1 MLLTYKNFEVEGR
14 TILKAMD
21 SFNSSNLSFS
31 GNNSTVPPLSIPLEG
46 LVAYYLFFLLF
57 IIIPVIVLNALIL
70 LALLVDRSTVG
81 TVRLVLCNIPAACL
95 MVGITAFVYDIAGVA
110 LAFTDIGS
118 PERIIQ
124 FCRASLFFIGTGGA
138 ARFLFLA
145 AFSVT
150 VYYIVKFH
158 MVNKEEANRRAF
170 IGFAVAVVV
179 LWVMAILGGTP
190 VMFDTIVSNSCRY
203 TAFGGSIN
211 VALFVFI
218 FGIGGFATSITFL
231 LLTVFYI
238 RKHSISGA
246 DAPFKKALVKLGFFL
261 LIGNVINFIGQIVPP
276 IIGAAVN
283 EGGDTSSVS
292 LIAIYFA
299 LILIDL
305 SLIPTPILLI
315 IYFKPVRMHLKK
327 WLCCCC
333 NKKAHALEGG
343 SGGNSAT
350 TKDYGPSHVSS

>member
-1 MLLTYKNFEVEGR
+1 MESL
-14 TILKAMD
+14 
-21 SFNSSNLSFS
+21 NSSNQSS
-31 GNNSTVPPLSIPLEG
+31 NSSTVPPLSIPLEG

-57 IIIPVIVLNALIL
+57 IIIPVIVFNVLIL
-70 LALLVDRSTVG
+70 LTLLVDRTTVG
-81 TVRLVLCNIPAACL
+81 TIRLVLCNIPAACL
-95 MVGITAFVYDIAGVA
+95 MVGTTVFVYDIAGVA
-110 LAFTDIGS
+110 LAFTDIES

-150 VYYIVKFH
+150 VYYIVRFH
-158 MVNKEEANRRAF
+158 EANKKESNRRAF
-170 IGFAVAVVV
+170 IGFAVTAAV
-179 LWVMAILGGTP
+179 LWVIAIFGGLP
-190 VMFDTIVSNSCRY
+190 VVFDTIVSNSCRY

-211 VALFVFI
+211 VGIFVFI
-218 FGIGGFATSITFL
+218 FGIGGFATSISFL
-231 LLTVFYI
+231 LLTVIYI

-246 DAPFKKALVKLGFFL
+246 DAPFKKALLKLGFFL

-276 IIGAAVN
+276 VIGAAVN
-283 EGGDTSSVS
+283 ETGDTLSVS
-292 LIAIYFA
+292 LIAIYLA

-315 IYFKPVRMHLKK
+315 IYFKPIRVHLKK

-333 NKKAHALEGG
+333 SKKTHSLEGG
-343 SGGNSAT
+343 SGGNSAS
-350 TKDYGPSHVSS
+350 TKEYRHSHDSA